1 MVPLPADHSAVRER
15 EGASRWRS
23 YTVLIVLIV
32 LLGRLSGRL
41 SYPVVASQVPCME
54 AVGNRAD
61 SWRHH
66 LEPDDNVHLHPTGA
80 AAMRLSV
87 GQNQKTPAS
96 VLTRCNCRPR
106 VHEKAAF

>member
-1 MVPLPADHSAVRER
+1 
-15 EGASRWRS
+15 
-23 YTVLIVLIV
+23 
-32 LLGRLSGRL
+32 
-41 SYPVVASQVPCME
+41 ME

-66 LEPDDNVHLHPTGA
+66 LELDNNVHLRPTSA
-80 AAMRLSV
+80 AVMLMSV

-106 VHEKAAF
+106 VHEEAAF